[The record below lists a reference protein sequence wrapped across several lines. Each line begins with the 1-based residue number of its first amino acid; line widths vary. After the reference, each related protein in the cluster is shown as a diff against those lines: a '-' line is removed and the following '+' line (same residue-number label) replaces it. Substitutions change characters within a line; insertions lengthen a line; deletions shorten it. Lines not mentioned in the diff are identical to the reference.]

1 MYLRFLAYAILAL
14 DGVVR
19 DATGTL
25 MIADNAQLEE
35 YSIYVFSL
43 STPVAAEELAA
54 GRADVEVVKQRSNS
68 SCGTESTR
76 ADECHDTIFT
86 RDGISLVNEVP
97 DTDML
102 AQALHIVAYARGTPW
117 LLHLISMRRG
127 FEDCEGVEN
136 LENIDVPR
144 NGFCGQ
150 FTLHPYYDCH
160 TPNHVPQTNDVPSSP
175 LCNRRDESPPSDSR
189 YTLQFLDDNPIF
201 EQNYIPNN
209 TDGASHRGH
218 NSSFRPFTFL
228 LHYRYGPS
236 ALVHKATVPVG
247 RSMKL
252 RHDRAKERKRK
263 KSERQEGA
271 MDNFTLWTIKAVFEA
286 YDPLDVLKMIL
297 PWYDNEIEEALD

>member
-25 MIADNAQLEE
+25 MIADDTQLEE

-54 GRADVEVVKQRSNS
+54 GRAD
-68 SCGTESTR
+68 
-76 ADECHDTIFT
+76 CHDTIFT

-97 DTDML
+97 DML
-102 AQALHIVAYARGTPW
+102 SQALHVVAYARGTPW

-160 TPNHVPQTNDVPSSP
+160 TPNHVPRTNDIPSSP
-175 LCNRRDESPPSDSR
+175 LCNRRGESPPSDSR

-236 ALVHKATVPVG
+236 ALVHEATVPVG

-271 MDNFTLWTIKAVFEA
+271 MDNTLWTIKAVFEA

-297 PWYDNEIEEALD
+297 PWYDNEIEEAFD

>member
-25 MIADNAQLEE
+25 MIADDAQLEE

-43 STPVAAEELAA
+43 STPVAAEKLAA
-54 GRADVEVVKQRSNS
+54 GRADFMHGVHR
-68 SCGTESTR
+68 
-76 ADECHDTIFT
+76 
-86 RDGISLVNEVP
+86 
-97 DTDML
+97 
-102 AQALHIVAYARGTPW
+102 
-117 LLHLISMRRG
+117 MRRG

-136 LENIDVPR
+136 LENIDIPR

-201 EQNYIPNN
+201 EQNYIPKN
-209 TDGASHRGH
+209 TDGASHCGH

-228 LHYRYGPS
+228 FHYRYGPS
-236 ALVHKATVPVG
+236 ALIHKATVPVG

-297 PWYDNEIEEALD
+297 PWYDNEIEEAFD

>member
-1 MYLRFLAYAILAL
+1 MSGSPPAGSGWTHLRELKNLALTLPCTYFLAYAILAL

-25 MIADNAQLEE
+25 MIADDAQLEE
-35 YSIYVFSL
+35 YSIYYCLQPHQSL
-43 STPVAAEELAA
+43 PKNLPQVEPML
-54 GRADVEVVKQRSNS
+54 DVVEQRSSS

-76 ADECHDTIFT
+76 ADECHDTILT

-97 DTDML
+97 DML

-189 YTLQFLDDNPIF
+189 YTLLDDNPIF
-201 EQNYIPNN
+201 EQNYRPNN
-209 TDGASHRGH
+209 TTDGASHR
-218 NSSFRPFTFL
+218 
-228 LHYRYGPS
+228 
-236 ALVHKATVPVG
+236 

-297 PWYDNEIEEALD
+297 PWYDNEIEEAFD

>member
-14 DGVVR
+14 DSVVR

-68 SCGTESTR
+68 SCESTR

-102 AQALHIVAYARGTPW
+102 AQALHVVAYARGTPW

-136 LENIDVPR
+136 LKNIDIPK

-160 TPNHVPQTNDVPSSP
+160 TPNHVPQTNDIPSSP
-175 LCNRRDESPPSDSR
+175 LCNRRDKSPPSNSR
-189 YTLQFLDDNPIF
+189 DTLQFLDDNPIF

-218 NSSFRPFTFL
+218 NSSFRPFNLAFS
-228 LHYRYGPS
+228 H
-236 ALVHKATVPVG
+236 
-247 RSMKL
+247 
-252 RHDRAKERKRK
+252 AKQLNAGEKKRP
-263 KSERQEGA
+263 R
-271 MDNFTLWTIKAVFEA
+271 
-286 YDPLDVLKMIL
+286 
-297 PWYDNEIEEALD
+297 